1 LKVSVHPQGNP
12 LCEAVLNAAVQAGTP
27 RVPDINEVN
36 TPGQG
41 GMGYQPVTTYKGKRF
56 SAVRAFLAP
65 ALDRPNLEVLTG
77 TDVLRIEFQNRRA
90 TAIIVRDR
98 ESARTISVAGELIL
112 AAGAIESPKL
122 LQLSGIG
129 PGAHLQSLGI
139 PVVVDAPLIG
149 ANLREHR
156 YLAMQYR
163 VTGGSLNN
171 RFSGLGLLRSMLD
184 YTLRSKGP
192 LTHSAHE
199 VGGFVK
205 TRPGLDRPDAQIGL
219 GLYSMS
225 GSGSEVNIDSQP
237 GVTIGGYFMRPES
250 QGSIRIQSPDP
261 ATRPY
266 IDANHLS
273 AEIDRSSAVSL
284 FRWIRKLAAQPAL
297 APWLVSATTPGA
309 EIQSDEQ
316 IIEAFLQSGNTAY
329 HVCGTVRMGSD
340 STAPLDPQLRLRG
353 VENVRVADTSIMPT
367 ITSGNTNAPAM
378 VVGMRASAL
387 ILASRTAAARAA

>member
-1 LKVSVHPQGNP
+1 
-12 LCEAVLNAAVQAGTP
+12 
-27 RVPDINEVN
+27 
-36 TPGQG
+36 
-41 GMGYQPVTTYKGKRF
+41 M
-56 SAVRAFLAP
+56 
-65 ALDRPNLEVLTG
+65 
-77 TDVLRIEFQNRRA
+77 
-90 TAIIVRDR
+90 
-98 ESARTISVAGELIL
+98 
-112 AAGAIESPKL
+112 
-122 LQLSGIG
+122 
-129 PGAHLQSLGI
+129 QSLGI
-139 PVVVDAPLIG
+139 PVVIDAPSIG

-205 TRPGLDRPDAQIGL
+205 TRPELDRPDAQIGL

-250 QGSIRIQSPDP
+250 QGTIRIQSPDP

-273 AEIDRSSAVSL
+273 AEIDRSSAISL
-284 FRWIRKLAAQPAL
+284 FRWIRRLAAQPAL
-297 APWLVSATTPGA
+297 ANWLVSATTPGA
-309 EIQSDEQ
+309 DIQSDEQ
-316 IIEAFLQSGNTAY
+316 IIDAFLQSGNTAY
-329 HVCGTVRMGSD
+329 HVCGTVRMGGD
-340 STAPLDPQLRLRG
+340 STAPLDPQLKVRG

-378 VVGMRASAL
+378 VLGMRAAAL